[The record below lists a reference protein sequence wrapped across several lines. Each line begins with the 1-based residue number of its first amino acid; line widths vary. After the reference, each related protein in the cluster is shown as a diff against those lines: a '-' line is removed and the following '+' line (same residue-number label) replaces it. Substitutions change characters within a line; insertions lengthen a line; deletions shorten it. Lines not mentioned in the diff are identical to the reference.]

1 MICFFGFVQ
10 LWFLTG
16 LSCKLRPAIL
26 QQEHYGQRGDALGK
40 DEQQAIFKVIDLAI
54 SNKKMKDNL
63 SQLIAQ

>member
-1 MICFFGFVQ
+1 MENFPETDPGTLKKIHA
-10 LWFLTG
+10 LNPFLMEKIFLIDT
-16 LSCKLRPAIL
+16 
-26 QQEHYGQRGDALGK
+26 LGK